1 MDALLAVAIAGFLAV
16 ALIAVRLGREGRGVG
31 GPAVRSAH
39 ERRRSAAALEAEDL
53 SQLLAATNAHRRA
66 RGLSERTLEDVLRE
80 HDA

>member
-1 MDALLAVAIAGFLAV
+1 VNALLAVAIAAFVAV
-16 ALIAVRLGREGRGVG
+16 ALIAVRLGREGQGLG
-31 GPAVRSAH
+31 GQAVDSAQ

-66 RGLSERTLEDVLRE
+66 RGLSERTLEDILRE